1 MSQHHFELLKNGD
14 PSALVH
20 IHAKYRRSIFW
31 VGKRMID
38 DHFVIESLVQDTF
51 LKLWVHRDRIETP
64 KHIFFFLRLVMKRE
78 CISYYT
84 RPRNKFFRKV
94 NSLES
99 YDNYQ
104 DYMVGYDPLKDGET
118 LRDQEA
124 EQKAFDL
131 IKSVLPLLNAE
142 RRHLIELCLKYG
154 FQHKAIAEVM
164 GKGITETSNKIKQ
177 AIEDIRTI
185 INQGSTIEI
194 EQKPVVG
201 IKVQGVMTKEQTE
214 ILMLRCEKKYSF
226 ESIATELNLSKKE
239 VHHQFMTA
247 YKLMQMKLEQQLES
261 A

>member
-1 MSQHHFELLKNGD
+1 MSQHDFELLKKGD
-14 PSALVH
+14 PTALEI
-20 IHAKYRRSIFW
+20 IHTRYSRHIFW
-31 VGKRMID
+31 VGKQMLD
-38 DHFVIESLVQDTF
+38 DHFVVESLVQDTF

-84 RPRNKFFRKV
+84 QPRNRFFRKV
-94 NSLES
+94 NSLED

-104 DYMVGYDPLKDGET
+104 DYMVGYDPLKEGET

-124 EQKAFDL
+124 EQKAFGL

-142 RRHLIELCLKYG
+142 RRHLIELCLTYG
-154 FQHKAIAEVM
+154 FQYKAIAEAM

-185 INQGSTIEI
+185 INQGNTLET
-194 EQKPVVG
+194 EQKSVVG
-201 IKVQGVMTKEQTE
+201 IKVQGVMTKEQAKV
-214 ILMLRCEKKYSF
+214 LKLRCEKKYSF
-226 ESIATELNLSKKE
+226 ASIATELNLSKKE
-239 VHHQFMTA
+239 VHHEFMIA
-247 YKLMQMKLEQQLES
+247 YKLMQQKLEQQLES

>member
-1 MSQHHFELLKNGD
+1 MSQHDFELLKNGD

-20 IHAKYRRSIFW
+20 IHANYSRHIFW
-31 VGKRMID
+31 VGKQMLN
-38 DHFVIESLVQDTF
+38 DHFVVESLVQDTF

-84 RPRNKFFRKV
+84 RPRNKFLRKV

-118 LRDQEA
+118 LRDQET

-164 GKGITETSNKIKQ
+164 GKGIKETSNKIKQ

-185 INQGSTIEI
+185 INQGNTLEI

-201 IKVQGVMTKEQTE
+201 IKVQGVMTKEQAE
-214 ILMLRCEKKYSF
+214 VLKLRCEQKLSF
-226 ESIATELNLSKKE
+226 SSIAKELNLSQKE
-239 VHHQFMTA
+239 VHHEFMIA
-247 YKLMQMKLEQQLES
+247 YKLMQQKHEQQLES